1 MYKMRKQP
9 SQRQQKKLSSRP
21 ESREALRPQNENTRS
36 TVQTALM
43 HSMSRTSTDETPLPV
58 TNPVYEHQN
67 STEVEC
73 QTTSF
78 KSLDGIY
85 ENKVQDAQEMLTKNL
100 LKYPALQNL
109 YGVIDK
115 QVKFAD
121 QQKPDLKSEQEYLDL
136 IT

>member
-100 LKYPALQNL
+100 LKYPGLQNL
-109 YGVIDK
+109 YGLVDK

-121 QQKPDLKSEQEYLDL
+121 
-136 IT
+136 